1 MLFLNNEEQT
11 SKKKITGWFF
21 FIQLKTTCKNSGTFE
36 KKKHTHTINIQI
48 NHTYILGIE
57 MALPWNGGSGERI
70 SLTIKG
76 DYFHL
81 HLKRFT
87 VSISLVASYT
97 VSNKQFINKT
107 CLCPGLN
114 ASIA

>member
-11 SKKKITGWFF
+11 SKKKNYRVIFF
-21 FIQLKTTCKNSGTFE
+21 YSIENHLQKFRHFRE
-36 KKKHTHTINIQI
+36 KKTHTHTINIQI

-76 DYFHL
+76 DYSHL

-87 VSISLVASYT
+87 VLALLQAT
-97 VSNKQFINKT
+97 LLATSNLLTKPAYVQD
-107 CLCPGLN
+107 
-114 ASIA
+114 